1 MTAPAAAAP
10 PIRVLVCDDH
20 AVVREGIRHVLA
32 GEPGFEVVAEAA
44 NGEQALALAAEH
56 RPDVVVLDVT
66 MPGESGLRVAPKLRA
81 AVPGTRVLILSM
93 HDNAEY
99 VREGVRA
106 GASGY
111 LLKDSAAAELRLAVR
126 AVHAGGSYFSTP
138 AALGLT
144 GAAPAPAAAD
154 PAAGPTAPSP
164 HAEAPNAAAPHA
176 PGGPA
181 PGAPPLGVLT
191 ARERDVLDGIARGA
205 TNKEIAA
212 ELGISHRTVETHRES
227 LMRKLGI
234 RTVAGLTRYVLD
246 AGGAVRPGART
257 AG

>member
-1 MTAPAAAAP
+1 
-10 PIRVLVCDDH
+10 
-20 AVVREGIRHVLA
+20 
-32 GEPGFEVVAEAA
+32 
-44 NGEQALALAAEH
+44 
-56 RPDVVVLDVT
+56 
-66 MPGESGLRVAPKLRA
+66 
-81 AVPGTRVLILSM
+81 
-93 HDNAEY
+93 
-99 VREGVRA
+99 A

-138 AALGLT
+138 AALGLSGVSVARPDRT
-144 GAAPAPAAAD
+144 EPLGEPTPAVPDTTTDSQAPAGAADGAPAPA
-154 PAAGPTAPSP
+154 G
-164 HAEAPNAAAPHA
+164 
-176 PGGPA
+176 
-181 PGAPPLGVLT
+181 GAPPLDVLT

-246 AGGAVRPGART
+246 AGGAVRRDA
-257 AG
+257 

>member
-1 MTAPAAAAP
+1 MTS

-20 AVVREGIRHVLA
+20 AVVREGIRHVLEA
-32 GEPGFEVVAEAA
+32 EPGVTVVAEAGNA
-44 NGEQALALAAEH
+44 AQALALAVEH
-56 RPDVVVLDVT
+56 RPDVIVLDVS
-66 MPGESGLRVAPKLRA
+66 MPGESGLRAAPRLREA
-81 AVPGTRVLILSM
+81 APESRILIMSM

-111 LLKDSAAAELRLAVR
+111 LLKDSAAAELRMAVR

-138 AALGLT
+138 AAQGLT
-144 GAAPAPAAAD
+144 GTGTT
-154 PAAGPTAPSP
+154 AGDGRDGPDEGTAPP
-164 HAEAPNAAAPHA
+164 ID
-176 PGGPA
+176 
-181 PGAPPLGVLT
+181 VLT
-191 ARERDVLDGIARGA
+191 ARERDVLEGIARGL

-234 RTVAGLTRYVLD
+234 RTVAGLTRYVMD
-246 AGGAVRPGART
+246 VGGVRRET
-257 AG
+257 

>member
-1 MTAPAAAAP
+1 MTTA

-20 AVVREGIRHVLA
+20 AVVREGIRHVLED
-32 GEPGFEVVAEAA
+32 EPDFVVVAEAA
-44 NGEQALALAAEH
+44 NAQQALALAVEH
-56 RPDVVVLDVT
+56 RPDVIVLDVS
-66 MPGESGLRVAPKLRA
+66 MPGESGLRAAPKLREA
-81 AVPGTRVLILSM
+81 APESRILIMSM
-93 HDNAEY
+93 HDNSEY

-138 AALGLT
+138 AAQGLT
-144 GAAPAPAAAD
+144 GAGNHDDRDEREGAD
-154 PAAGPTAPSP
+154 
-164 HAEAPNAAAPHA
+164 
-176 PGGPA
+176 
-181 PGAPPLGVLT
+181 GAPPIDVLT
-191 ARERDVLDGIARGA
+191 ARERDVLGGIARGL

-246 AGGAVRPGART
+246 VGGARRD
-257 AG
+257 

>member
-1 MTAPAAAAP
+1 MTSSPPSTPAA

-20 AVVREGIRHVLA
+20 AVVREGIRHVLED
-32 GEPGFEVVAEAA
+32 EPDFVVVAEAA
-44 NGEQALALAAEH
+44 NAAQALALAVEH
-56 RPDVVVLDVT
+56 RPDVIVLDVS
-66 MPGESGLRVAPKLRA
+66 MPGESGLRAAPRLREA
-81 AVPGTRVLILSM
+81 APEARILIMSM

-126 AVHAGGSYFSTP
+126 AVHAGGTYFSTP
-138 AALGLT
+138 AAQGLS
-144 GAAPAPAAAD
+144 GAVAD
-154 PAAGPTAPSP
+154 RDDRDG
-164 HAEAPNAAAPHA
+164 EGREGN
-176 PGGPA
+176 
-181 PGAPPLGVLT
+181 APPIDVLT
-191 ARERDVLDGIARGA
+191 ARERDVLEGIARGL

-212 ELGISHRTVETHRES
+212 QLGISHRTVETHRES

-246 AGGAVRPGART
+246 VGGVRRG
-257 AG
+257 

>member
-1 MTAPAAAAP
+1 MPT

-20 AVVREGIRHVLA
+20 AVVREGIRHVLEA
-32 GEPGFEVVAEAA
+32 EPGVTVVAEAGNA
-44 NGEQALALAAEH
+44 AQALALAAEH
-56 RPDVVVLDVT
+56 RPDVIVLDVS
-66 MPGESGLRVAPKLRA
+66 MPGESGLRAAPRLRE
-81 AVPGTRVLILSM
+81 AVPEARILIMSM

-111 LLKDSAAAELRLAVR
+111 LLKDSAAAELRMAVR

-138 AALGLT
+138 AAQGLT
-144 GAAPAPAAAD
+144 GTGTATEGRD
-154 PAAGPTAPSP
+154 GPD
-164 HAEAPNAAAPHA
+164 
-176 PGGPA
+176 GPE
-181 PGAPPLGVLT
+181 GALPPLDVLT
-191 ARERDVLDGIARGA
+191 ARERDVLEGIARGL

-246 AGGAVRPGART
+246 VGGVRRDG
-257 AG
+257 

>member
-1 MTAPAAAAP
+1 VSGAGDAA
-10 PIRVLVCDDH
+10 PIRVLVVDDH

-32 GEPGFEVVAEAA
+32 GEPGFEVVGEAA
-44 NGEQALALAAEH
+44 NGEQALALARSQ

-81 AVPGTRVLILSM
+81 AVPGARVLIMSM
-93 HDNAEY
+93 HENAEY

-126 AVHAGGSYFSTP
+126 AVHAGGTYFSTH
-138 AALGLT
+138 AALGLS
-144 GAAPAPAAAD
+144 GAVVPPPAAEPEPPALASAD
-154 PAAGPTAPSP
+154 G
-164 HAEAPNAAAPHA
+164 
-176 PGGPA
+176 
-181 PGAPPLGVLT
+181 LT
-191 ARERDVLDGIARGA
+191 ARERDVLGGIARGL

-227 LMRKLGI
+227 LMRKLNI

-246 AGGAVRPGART
+246 GGA
-257 AG
+257 

>member
-1 MTAPAAAAP
+1 VTAPGDA
-10 PIRVLVCDDH
+10 PIRVLVVDDH

-32 GEPGFEVVAEAA
+32 GEPGFEVVGEAA
-44 NGEQALALAAEH
+44 NGEQALALALAE
-56 RPDVVVLDVT
+56 RPDVIVLDVT

-81 AVPGTRVLILSM
+81 AVPSTRVLIMSM
-93 HDNAEY
+93 HENAEY

-126 AVHAGGSYFSTP
+126 AVHGGGTYFSSH
-138 AALGLT
+138 AALGLS
-144 GAAPAPAAAD
+144 GAVPPAPPPEPEPPPVPAAPAD
-154 PAAGPTAPSP
+154 G
-164 HAEAPNAAAPHA
+164 
-176 PGGPA
+176 
-181 PGAPPLGVLT
+181 LT
-191 ARERDVLDGIARGA
+191 ARERDVLAGIARGL

-227 LMRKLGI
+227 LMRKLNI

-246 AGGAVRPGART
+246 GGA
-257 AG
+257 

>member
-1 MTAPAAAAP
+1 MSAAANP
-10 PIRVLVCDDH
+10 PIRVLVVDDH

-32 GEPGFEVVAEAA
+32 GEPGFEVVGEAA
-44 NGEQALALAAEH
+44 NGEQALALASAE
-56 RPDVVVLDVT
+56 RPDVIVLDVT

-81 AVPGTRVLILSM
+81 AVPETRVLIMSM
-93 HDNAEY
+93 HENAEY

-126 AVHAGGSYFSTP
+126 AVHAGGTYFSTH
-138 AALGLT
+138 AALGLSGAPVP
-144 GAAPAPAAAD
+144 GAATSAAPPAPDAAE
-154 PAAGPTAPSP
+154 P
-164 HAEAPNAAAPHA
+164 E
-176 PGGPA
+176 PA
-181 PGAPPLGVLT
+181 PPPADGLT
-191 ARERDVLDGIARGA
+191 ARERDVLDGIARGL

-246 AGGAVRPGART
+246 GSSA
-257 AG
+257 

>member
-1 MTAPAAAAP
+1 VGGVGGANGAGGGA

-44 NGEQALALAAEH
+44 NGEQALALAREH

-81 AVPGTRVLILSM
+81 AVPAARVLIMSM
-93 HDNAEY
+93 HENAEY

-126 AVHAGGSYFSTP
+126 AVHAGGTYFSSH
-138 AALGLT
+138 AALGLS
-144 GAAPAPAAAD
+144 GALPAPAAPPEPEPAPAAA
-154 PAAGPTAPSP
+154 PADG
-164 HAEAPNAAAPHA
+164 
-176 PGGPA
+176 
-181 PGAPPLGVLT
+181 LT
-191 ARERDVLDGIARGA
+191 ARERDVLGGIARGL

-234 RTVAGLTRYVLD
+234 RTVAGLTRYVPD
-246 AGGAVRPGART
+246 GRG
-257 AG
+257 

>member
-1 MTAPAAAAP
+1 MSDTANA
-10 PIRVLVCDDH
+10 PIRVLVVDDH

-32 GEPGFEVVAEAA
+32 GEPGFEVVGEAA
-44 NGEQALALAAEH
+44 NGEQALALASAQ
-56 RPDVVVLDVT
+56 RPDVIVLDVT

-81 AVPGTRVLILSM
+81 AVPEARVLIMSM
-93 HDNAEY
+93 HENAEY

-126 AVHAGGSYFSTP
+126 AVHAGGTYFSTH
-138 AALGLT
+138 AALGLS
-144 GAAPAPAAAD
+144 GAPMPGLVPTVAPALPEPEPTTPPAD
-154 PAAGPTAPSP
+154 G
-164 HAEAPNAAAPHA
+164 
-176 PGGPA
+176 
-181 PGAPPLGVLT
+181 LT
-191 ARERDVLDGIARGA
+191 ARERDVLDGIARGL

-246 AGGAVRPGART
+246 GGA
-257 AG
+257 